1 MTDLLK
7 GYTLLLASKSP
18 RRQQLIS
25 KLGFDVE
32 VVSIDADENID
43 ADVLPSDIPGILA
56 RRKSM
61 AYSAPIADS
70 HILLT
75 ADTLVVLDD
84 KVLGKPS
91 SRVEAYSILSDL
103 SGKRHQVYTGVCLR
117 AEWGSRVFTEAT
129 DVCFKNISDHE
140 INYYL
145 DNYEYMDKAGSYG
158 IQEWIGMVAVERIE
172 GDFYNVMGLPV
183 ARIYKEIVDFVKHR

>member
-32 VVSIDADENID
+32 VVSIDADEDID

-56 RRKSM
+56 QRKSM

-91 SRVEAYSILSDL
+91 SREEAYSILSAL

-117 AEWGSRVFTEAT
+117 AECGSRVFTEAT
-129 DVCFKNISDHE
+129 DVCFKNISDYE

-183 ARIYKEIVDFVKHR
+183 ARIYKEIVDFVKQR

>member
-61 AYSAPIADS
+61 AYSALIADS

-91 SRVEAYSILSDL
+91 SREEAYSILSTL

-117 AEWGSRVFTEAT
+117 TEWGSRVFTEST
-129 DVCFKNISDHE
+129 EVCFKNISDDE